1 MTEADLWRDKFV
13 TFEQYAEKLSVEAE
27 QLRGKIG
34 KEQRETRRLSGL
46 VTLTAVEKAKLQSR
60 LVETEQAHNDALIE
74 LERMRDTM
82 ERMEQERAEM
92 VAEVEAQIERALA
105 SMAVDVDVDS
115 DYGGELSS
123 RPGSRMSTSARSAS
137 GTRSRRDSDAVKS
150 VSHESNG
157 SRLRSFG
164 TESTLAESYE
174 RGMDDTLVAS
184 KSERETDTIAEE
196 EEAPASL
203 VKTKR
208 FSATQ
213 SEVVQDGMMAVDEG
227 ISERS
232 DKIAQKVLQI
242 QQKLETALASENVQ
256 DRKKR
261 AAANKS
267 TGSDYATDER
277 ADESSDA
284 AVPVRPR
291 QPRGT
296 KLVNNPPVK
305 AKRRERSDT
314 ASTNRTGT
322 GTVARHSVDT
332 TTSETP
338 QHSSTPDNVP
348 GEDRTSGQVESE
360 TDCTEILTPTAETSH
375 ASTRHSVRKVSSG
388 ASLTAISSVTP
399 TTAPTTPA
407 LTQAPTIT
415 TDESD
420 TDFQSACSTSPR
432 DSYGSFDGNKALQHD
447 SDDSGTS
454 TDQDYNSGK
463 RHVTEYTD
471 LPVRARLSSTA
482 TTVPQGSPALS
493 DVTAAPGGR
502 GYATRARQGT
512 R

>member
-1 MTEADLWRDKFV
+1 
-13 TFEQYAEKLSVEAE
+13 
-27 QLRGKIG
+27 
-34 KEQRETRRLSGL
+34 
-46 VTLTAVEKAKLQSR
+46 
-60 LVETEQAHNDALIE
+60 
-74 LERMRDTM
+74 MRDTM

-242 QQKLETALASENVQ
+242 QQKVRCYLTVDLSFA
-256 DRKKR
+256 
-261 AAANKS
+261 
-267 TGSDYATDER
+267 Y
-277 ADESSDA
+277 SSDSWK
-284 AVPVRPR
+284 RHWR
-291 QPRGT
+291 Q
-296 KLVNNPPVK
+296 
-305 AKRRERSDT
+305 
-314 ASTNRTGT
+314 
-322 GTVARHSVDT
+322 
-332 TTSETP
+332 
-338 QHSSTPDNVP
+338 
-348 GEDRTSGQVESE
+348 RTSK
-360 TDCTEILTPTAETSH
+360 T
-375 ASTRHSVRKVSSG
+375 
-388 ASLTAISSVTP
+388 
-399 TTAPTTPA
+399 
-407 LTQAPTIT
+407 
-415 TDESD
+415 
-420 TDFQSACSTSPR
+420 
-432 DSYGSFDGNKALQHD
+432 
-447 SDDSGTS
+447 
-454 TDQDYNSGK
+454 GK
-463 RHVTEYTD
+463 RELQPT
-471 LPVRARLSSTA
+471 R
-482 TTVPQGSPALS
+482 
-493 DVTAAPGGR
+493 APGLTMLLTSVP
-502 GYATRARQGT
+502 TRARMLLCLSAHASHVAPSLSTTLLSRRSAGSVVTPRLQTEQEPVQSHAIPLTPLHQKRHNTLLLRITFQEKTGPQDRSNLRQT
-512 R
+512 VRRF